1 MQPLALVIS
10 VLALATSGVTMWLT
24 LLRRGSI
31 KMTRPSQIH
40 FALLPAPQ
48 ILIRTLLFST
58 AKRGR
63 VIESMHV
70 TVQND
75 ETRQNFNIWVSG
87 EEKLS
92 RASGLYVGESGV
104 VVSHYFM
111 VPHDQKH
118 TGFSAGTYRLE
129 VFAKLVDED
138 RSRSMWSQTL
148 HITNEQGIALKEVPC
163 GIYFDWGQEAEKYIS
178 HVALM
183 GARDDFERQLEL
195 LRLAKEV
202 MSMSHNQK
210 NTGNSNTGVDN
221 A

>member
-1 MQPLALVIS
+1 MQTLALIIS
-10 VLALATSGVTMWLT
+10 ALALTTSVVTAWFT
-24 LLRRGSI
+24 LRRGSI

-40 FALLPAPQ
+40 FALLPGPQ

-70 TVQND
+70 TLQND

-104 VVSHYFM
+104 VISHYFM

-118 TGFSAGTYRLE
+118 TGFAAGTYRLE

-178 HVALM
+178 HVAPM
-183 GARDDFERQLEL
+183 GARDEFEGPLEL

-202 MSMSHNQK
+202 MSMSKSEK
-210 NTGNSNTGVDN
+210 NSGNSNTGGDN